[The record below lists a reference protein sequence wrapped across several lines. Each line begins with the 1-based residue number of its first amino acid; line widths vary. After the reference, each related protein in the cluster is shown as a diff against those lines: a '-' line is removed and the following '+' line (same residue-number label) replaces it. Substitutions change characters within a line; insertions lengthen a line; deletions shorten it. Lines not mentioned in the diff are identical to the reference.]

1 MAVQVEDVLNTAR
14 MFLNDLSTPIQL
26 WTDTI
31 LMPMYTRA
39 HQELQVILRQR
50 AAPVMKASTTVNLA
64 SGQTSIPS
72 PSDLI
77 APIQLW
83 EGFQLAVGTYAS
95 PTLMTEVD
103 LPFPIV
109 APTLFLRL
117 WSWDGNVM
125 TTTGATTTKIVF
137 LSYWRSLPLPT
148 LPVGTQTLIIPDG
161 EMWLAPRTAAI
172 AAASVGEEATS
183 AAAAS
188 NAATMLEA
196 VVLANRG
203 RAPQQAGAS
212 IRP

>member
-95 PTLMTEVD
+95 PTLM
-103 LPFPIV
+103 
-109 APTLFLRL
+109 
-117 WSWDGNVM
+117 
-125 TTTGATTTKIVF
+125 
-137 LSYWRSLPLPT
+137 
-148 LPVGTQTLIIPDG
+148 
-161 EMWLAPRTAAI
+161 
-172 AAASVGEEATS
+172 
-183 AAAAS
+183 
-188 NAATMLEA
+188 
-196 VVLANRG
+196 
-203 RAPQQAGAS
+203 
-212 IRP
+212 